1 MAANAKIQRLT
12 REATREVA
20 TPYHI
25 KSTGTGAA
33 PHAVQALAD
42 ELLGD
47 AFLHHASDLHFETR
61 EDGLHIRL
69 RIDGLLEESAPPLPA
84 VLAGPLLSRIRIL
97 AGMDITNH
105 LTPEE
110 GHIRA
115 AKNYPDIRVSSI
127 PAIDGESMVLRFM
140 TEQAHAL
147 SLGELGYLPDALQ
160 RFRAL
165 IHRPQGLILIVG
177 PMGSGKSSTLYAAIE
192 ELRDPSKSIITLEDP
207 VERVIDGIT
216 QIEVNPQ
223 TGLTFPVGL
232 RALLRQ
238 DCQCILLGEI
248 RDEETAKLAVRIALT
263 GHLVLTTLHTG
274 DCVSTI
280 FRLLE
285 MGVPRY
291 LLAATL
297 TGIVSQR
304 LVRCR
309 IKESVENDRNRYQ
322 GRTVLSEIL
331 PFSPAC
337 RQLLLDH
344 ALASAFHQYMKEAAL
359 PTLMQDGLEKCH
371 LGITDEQELC
381 RVLGAYENTGPDIN
395 RDSDSSCSCPSARS
409 DVPR

>member
-1 MAANAKIQRLT
+1 MALNTNMQRLT
-12 REATREVA
+12 RAAIREAGM
-20 TPYHI
+20 PYH
-25 KSTGTGAA
+25 GRNAEGAP
-33 PHAVQALAD
+33 PHAVQALVD

-47 AFLHHASDLHFETR
+47 AFLQHASDLHFESR

-84 VLAGPLLSRIRIL
+84 VLAGPLLSRVRIL

-105 LTPEE
+105 LTPVE

-115 AKNYPDIRVSSI
+115 SKVYPDIRVSSI

-140 TEQAHAL
+140 TGSDRAL
-147 SLGELGYLPDALQ
+147 SLEELGYLPDALK
-160 RFRAL
+160 RFRTL

-192 ELRDPSKSIITLEDP
+192 ELKDPSKSILTLEDP
-207 VERVIDGIT
+207 VERILDGIT
-216 QIEVNPQ
+216 QIEINAQ

-238 DCQCILLGEI
+238 DCQCVLLGEI
-248 RDEETAKLAVRIALT
+248 RDEETAHLAVRVALT
-263 GHLVLTTLHTG
+263 GHLVLATLHTS
-274 DCVSTI
+274 DCISTI

-304 LVRCR
+304 LVRKLKKDAPDGTGC
-309 IKESVENDRNRYQ
+309 RYQ
-322 GRTVLSEIL
+322 GRTVISEVL
-331 PFSPAC
+331 PFSLEC
-337 RQLLLDH
+337 RQLLLEQ
-344 ALASAFHQYMKEAAL
+344 APASAFRQYQKEAAL
-359 PTLMQDGLEKCH
+359 PTLMQDGLEKCRLH
-371 LGITDEQELC
+371 ITDEREIC
-381 RVLGAYENTGPDIN
+381 RVLGLCANQ
-395 RDSDSSCSCPSARS
+395 
-409 DVPR
+409 